1 MIDHLKRRPM
11 FVGFTRY
18 IMLITLMLI
27 PVSGF
32 ACDEN
37 EQCIEPGEWSIGLA
51 LGLGAKTNP
60 LVDGD
65 SIPNVLLLDIAWYGE
80 KTYFDNGELGFRWLD
95 NEHIGIESYLTLDR
109 ERAFFQFWDPA
120 NILVNTGA
128 ASLPPAPPLGTP
140 PVPPISDASDN
151 LVEVSINDVERRKWA
166 VLQGNRISYYQGTQK
181 WSLSLETGIT
191 GAHNGQRIDLSYQ
204 KAWVG
209 KNWRVQVK
217 PSIAWKSDGLVDY
230 YYGLDEAD
238 SVGLLYQGKGGLQAS
253 ISLFYAYKIT
263 PKWQFIFS
271 SSYQSLHSGMTKSPL
286 VKDKQVSSVFIGA
299 GYRF

>member
-1 MIDHLKRRPM
+1 M

-18 IMLITLMLI
+18 VVLITLMLI
-27 PVSGF
+27 SLSGF

-37 EQCIEPGEWSIGLA
+37 DQCVEPGEWSVGLA

-60 LVDGD
+60 LVDGE

-95 NEHIGIESYLTLDR
+95 DENVGIESYLTFDR
-109 ERAFFQFWDPA
+109 ERAFFKFWDPA
-120 NILVNTGA
+120 NILVNIGSVSPPSA
-128 ASLPPAPPLGTP
+128 PLPNP
-140 PVPPISDASDN
+140 PVPPMSDASEDA
-151 LVEVSINDVERRKWA
+151 LEISIDDVERRKWA
-166 VLQGNRISYYQGTQK
+166 ILQGNRLSYYQGTQK
-181 WSLSLETGIT
+181 WSLSLETDIT
-191 GAHNGQRIDLSYQ
+191 GVHNGQRIGLSYQ
-204 KAWVG
+204 KAWIG

-217 PSIAWKSDGLVDY
+217 PSIVWKSDAIIDY

-238 SVGLLYQGKGGLQAS
+238 TVDLLYEGKGGLQAS
-253 ISLFYAYKIT
+253 ISFFYAYDIT

-271 SSYQSLHSGMTKSPL
+271 SSYQSLHSGMTNSPL
-286 VKDKQVSSVFIGA
+286 VKDKHVSSVFIGA